1 MLMDSLFEAVND
13 RQKVFLISLQLF
25 SLLEKILSSVNP
37 ASDIFPPIKIFCNE
51 DGGSVCSNTHAPDE
65 SLCSRGDLIYLTMS

>member
-1 MLMDSLFEAVND
+1 MDSSFEAVND

-37 ASDIFPPIKIFCNE
+37 ASDLFLSIKIFCNE
-51 DGGSVCSNTHAPDE
+51 DGGSICSNTHAPDE
-65 SLCSRGDLIYLTMS
+65 SLCSRGDLICLAVS